1 MSSNLLEAVLRT
13 VPMRALSAAAML
25 GIVATSSSAAAD
37 PWRARPSL
45 APESPAICR
54 QADLSKVVFDF
65 ADMGTELSG
74 KTNSGH
80 DFSAPVGSDGSVST
94 TIKVPVDG
102 KDFDVDL
109 TGNARSRDL
118 QVFNRR
124 FSCRF
129 MLTPVQ

>member
-1 MSSNLLEAVLRT
+1 MRVVL
-13 VPMRALSAAAML
+13 MRAIFVSAML
-25 GIVATSSSAAAD
+25 GIGATSSSAAAD

-65 ADMGTELSG
+65 ADMGANLSG
-74 KTNSGH
+74 KTNNGQ
-80 DFSAPVGSDGSVST
+80 DFSAPVGRDGSVST
-94 TIKVPVDG
+94 TITVPVDG
-102 KDFDVDL
+102 REFDVDL

-129 MLTPVQ
+129 VLTPVQ